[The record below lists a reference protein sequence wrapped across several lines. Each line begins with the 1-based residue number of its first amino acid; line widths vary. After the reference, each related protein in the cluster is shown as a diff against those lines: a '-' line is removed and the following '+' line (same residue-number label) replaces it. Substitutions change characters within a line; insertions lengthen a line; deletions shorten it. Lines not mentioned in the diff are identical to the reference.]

1 MKILRSSGSILRCG
15 LLAAAVSA
23 ALSSPAQTTEPVVLS
38 RKVVQAAD
46 HKIIFERIVPPV
58 AAVETTPAVAASGA
72 SSPVLPRRLLSLSCS
87 VFNHEFTELRWWD
100 AAGGEYVVWS
110 SIDFTPFMG
119 RSTGGFVL
127 GGVRYELFMGLG
139 QVPAVSAAGPLSLF
153 RGIVPPTGPGSWYA
167 IVRQPEVVPEG
178 AFAGVNALHVYY
190 DANKAVILADHA
202 QVKAAN
208 AAREAQEAALPRV
221 KRDTLIRF
229 WPVQSALHG
238 TSHSTSGVLT
248 KEEAP

>member
-1 MKILRSSGSILRCG
+1 MLGRY
-15 LLAAAVSA
+15 VMV
-23 ALSSPAQTTEPVVLS
+23 E
-38 RKVVQAAD
+38 AD
-46 HKIIFERIVPPV
+46 HKIIFERIVPP
-58 AAVETTPAVAASGA
+58 AAMTDAGTLPANAGGASG
-72 SSPVLPRRLLSLSCS
+72 PVLPRRLLSLSCS

-100 AAGGEYVVWS
+100 AVGGEYVVWS

-167 IVRQPEVVPEG
+167 VVRQPEVVPEG

-190 DANKAVILADHA
+190 DANQAVILADHA

-229 WPVQSALHG
+229 WPVQSVLHG
-238 TSHSTSGVLT
+238 AAVQGTSNGGGN
-248 KEEAP
+248 